1 MSRRVDIQRATVKA
15 NVAAEGNRRV
25 EAFMTGVPHNLAR
38 GEGIALWRQIAQAL
52 EQAIASGHH
61 EPGSKLPSEAELSA
75 RHGVNRHTVRRA
87 LDALS
92 LRGLIRIEQGRG
104 SFVAEDVVDYP
115 LGPRTRFSELIR
127 AQNREP
133 AGRILRI
140 AEQPAESGVA
150 EALRIRPGRTILAVE
165 RLGLADGHPVVLGL
179 HHFVLPRFAGM
190 AAALVA
196 DASITSALAAC
207 GVSDYRRVSTRLTAR
222 LPTPE
227 EAGLLQQGRTRP
239 VMIAEAL
246 NADLEGRPID
256 FTLSRYASGRVQIV
270 IEEGQ
275 ETT

>member
-1 MSRRVDIQRATVKA
+1 
-15 NVAAEGNRRV
+15 
-25 EAFMTGVPHNLAR
+25 
-38 GEGIALWRQIAQAL
+38 
-52 EQAIASGHH
+52 
-61 EPGSKLPSEAELSA
+61 
-75 RHGVNRHTVRRA
+75 
-87 LDALS
+87 
-92 LRGLIRIEQGRG
+92 
-104 SFVAEDVVDYP
+104 
-115 LGPRTRFSELIR
+115 
-127 AQNREP
+127 
-133 AGRILRI
+133 
-140 AEQPAESGVA
+140 
-150 EALRIRPGRTILAVE
+150 
-165 RLGLADGHPVVLGL
+165 VVLGL